1 MELEL
6 GPVQVAQEADAGGS
20 RFLGKGMKKERKK
33 SKGEEMGGR
42 GKREGDRRD
51 FRSTWELGKEDSD
64 PGSAGVLQ
72 ALALGRTEFFRAS
85 AFSLVKPGQRPLPL
99 SCLEISM
106 LTSPTI
112 HACCVLVP
120 FSVDAVGQ
128 VRKQEG

>member
-6 GPVQVAQEADAGGS
+6 GPVQVAQEADAGRS
-20 RFLGKGMKKERKK
+20 RVPGKEMKKERKRR
-33 SKGEEMGGR
+33 KGEEMGGR
-42 GKREGDRRD
+42 GKREGDRRN

-72 ALALGRTEFFRAS
+72 ALSLGRTKFFRAS
-85 AFSLVKPGQRPLPL
+85 ASSLVKPGQRPLPL

-106 LTSPTI
+106 LISPTI
-112 HACCVLVP
+112 RVCCVLVP